1 MTRSRYG
8 DFGLYRRLARHTRS
22 SWSYIAALF
31 VVDLFATPRALLT
44 PLPLKIVRNRGR
56 VGDSPRCWHCS
67 AAVAIIELGVN
78 EQGAEGARR

>member
-1 MTRSRYG
+1 MTRPRYS

-44 PLPLKIVRNRGR
+44 PLALKIVRNRGR

>member
-1 MTRSRYG
+1 MTRPRYS

-44 PLPLKIVRNRGR
+44 PLRAA
-56 VGDSPRCWHCS
+56 WHCS

>member
-1 MTRSRYG
+1 MTRPRYS

-44 PLPLKIVRNRGR
+44 PLPLTLRAA
-56 VGDSPRCWHCS
+56 WHCR